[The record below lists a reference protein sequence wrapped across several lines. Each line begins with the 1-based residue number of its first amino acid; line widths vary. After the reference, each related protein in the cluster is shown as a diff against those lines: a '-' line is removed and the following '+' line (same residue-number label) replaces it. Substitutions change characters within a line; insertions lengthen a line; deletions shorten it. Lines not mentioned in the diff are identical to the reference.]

1 VFFGT
6 WLFLGLLLGACG
18 MAPPRE
24 AAAPVPPALAA
35 AAPLQPAALRRPT
48 LPLLTGLSAA
58 DLLARFGQPDFRRSE
73 PPAELWQ
80 YRSADCVLDVFLYGG
95 GAGAQVVHSETRE
108 RDLTGTSAATCR
120 GGVFIGRNRESR
132 L

>member
-1 VFFGT
+1 V
-6 WLFLGLLLGACG
+6 LLGACG
-18 MAPPRE
+18 GAPPPQ
-24 AAAPVPPALAA
+24 AAAPVAPALAA
-35 AAPLQPAALRRPT
+35 AVPLQPAALRRPT

-58 DLLARFGQPDFRRSE
+58 ELLARFGEPDFRRAE

-80 YRSADCVLDVFLYGG
+80 YRSADCVLDVFLYAGAG
-95 GAGAQVVHSETRE
+95 GAHVVHSETRE
-108 RDLTGTSAATCR
+108 RDLTGTGAATCR